1 MPFFSYF
8 MYSTS
13 SNYSSTRSYLI
24 LFLSLVSLHIITDD
38 SEIMLEY
45 CVAVETLKSCDILDR
60 HRLASEIYNKYI
72 ASSVSIIRLEKPIL
86 KGMEAFIMG
95 ESGSQRYK
103 ILF

>member
-13 SNYSSTRSYLI
+13 SNYSTTRSYLI

-38 SEIMLEY
+38 SESMLEY
-45 CVAVETLKSCDILDR
+45 WVAVETLKSCDISDR